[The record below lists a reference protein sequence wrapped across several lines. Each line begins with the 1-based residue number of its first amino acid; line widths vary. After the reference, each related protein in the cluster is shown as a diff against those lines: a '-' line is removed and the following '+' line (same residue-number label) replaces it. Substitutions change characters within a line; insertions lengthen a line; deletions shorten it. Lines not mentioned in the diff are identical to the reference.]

1 MTSFSVHVDLPDII
15 FTRYTPGTEIPV
27 SVLYNLALYETS
39 ADKFTY
45 LNIPAKFLLKYFY
58 KKNLDFDEKI

>member
-27 SVLYNLALYETS
+27 SVLYNLAPYETS
-39 ADKFTY
+39 ADKFNY
-45 LNIPAKFLLKYFY
+45 LNTLAKFLLKYFY
-58 KKNLDFDEKI
+58 KKDLDFDERI